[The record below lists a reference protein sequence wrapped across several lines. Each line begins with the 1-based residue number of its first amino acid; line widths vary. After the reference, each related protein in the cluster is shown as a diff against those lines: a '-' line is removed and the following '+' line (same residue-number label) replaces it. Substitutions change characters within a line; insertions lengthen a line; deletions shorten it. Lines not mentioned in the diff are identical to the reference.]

1 MKKNILLL
9 AALLC
14 LPLASCRQA
23 APAAAPAPEC
33 NLIGNVQAR
42 PGQILDGD
50 WNHIVDIYETGYY
63 DYRRNPVDWSYTFF
77 QDKSFFADP
86 TVLTE
91 YDFGAAPTLK
101 VPGDW
106 NSQRPQLYY
115 YEGTVWYRRTFEQHP
130 QPGKRYFVYFGAAN
144 YETIVGLNKQYL
156 GKHVGGYTPFNYEIT
171 DVLKDG
177 ENSLIVKVDNTRRL
191 ENVPTV
197 NFDWWNYGGITRSV
211 RIVETPATFI
221 RDYSVQLKK
230 GSSTCIAGWVRLDGE
245 QASQDVEVS
254 IPELGVAAAV
264 HTDDSGFGTFEFDA
278 EPVLWCP
285 GNPKLYDVRVS
296 CATDSV
302 SDRIGFRTIETR
314 GTQILLNGKP
324 VYLRGVSIHEEAP
337 VAGAGRAFSEEHAR
351 TLLQWAKDMNCNMV
365 RLAHYPHSETMVRVA
380 EEMGIMVWSEIP
392 VYWTIDWKNPDTYA
406 NAENQLVENI
416 TRDHNRANI
425 VIWSVANET
434 PVGAEG
440 RVEFLSKLF
449 AKARSMD
456 DTRLV
461 YCAMETRYVD
471 EAKTIMTVNDPDM
484 VKIADLISFNQY
496 VGWYNGGTSRCEEI
510 SWTFDIDK
518 PVFISEFGGGALA
531 GRHGPVTDRFTEEYQ
546 ELLYRNNVAMLSRI
560 PALAGTSPWILKDFR
575 SPKRMLYGVQDD
587 YNRKGLVS
595 DKGEK
600 KLAYYVMRDWY
611 GEIAARYAGLSAD
624 SAK

>member
-1 MKKNILLL
+1 
-9 AALLC
+9 
-14 LPLASCRQA
+14 
-23 APAAAPAPEC
+23 
-33 NLIGNVQAR
+33 
-42 PGQILDGD
+42 
-50 WNHIVDIYETGYY
+50 
-63 DYRRNPVDWSYTFF
+63 
-77 QDKSFFADP
+77 
-86 TVLTE
+86 
-91 YDFGAAPTLK
+91 
-101 VPGDW
+101 
-106 NSQRPQLYY
+106 
-115 YEGTVWYRRTFEQHP
+115 
-130 QPGKRYFVYFGAAN
+130 
-144 YETIVGLNKQYL
+144 
-156 GKHVGGYTPFNYEIT
+156 
-171 DVLKDG
+171 
-177 ENSLIVKVDNTRRL
+177 
-191 ENVPTV
+191 
-197 NFDWWNYGGITRSV
+197 
-211 RIVETPATFI
+211 
-221 RDYSVQLKK
+221 
-230 GSSTCIAGWVRLDGE
+230 
-245 QASQDVEVS
+245 
-254 IPELGVAAAV
+254 
-264 HTDDSGFGTFEFDA
+264 
-278 EPVLWCP
+278 
-285 GNPKLYDVRVS
+285 
-296 CATDSV
+296 
-302 SDRIGFRTIETR
+302 
-314 GTQILLNGKP
+314 
-324 VYLRGVSIHEEAP
+324 
-337 VAGAGRAFSEEHAR
+337 
-351 TLLQWAKDMNCNMV
+351 MNCNMV

-461 YCAMETRYVD
+461 SCAMETRYVD

-611 GEIAARYAGLSAD
+611 GEIEARYAGLSAD